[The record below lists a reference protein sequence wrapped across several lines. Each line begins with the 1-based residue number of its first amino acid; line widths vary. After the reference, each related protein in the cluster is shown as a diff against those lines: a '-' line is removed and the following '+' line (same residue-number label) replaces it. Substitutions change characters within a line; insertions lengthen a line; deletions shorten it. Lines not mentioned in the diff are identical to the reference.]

1 MNENTITLK
10 NGTVLSYTLAD
21 SPKPEASPKEDE
33 AIEKCFNENAWFFFC
48 NRQRIYSDSRL
59 FLARVP
65 QMWGD
70 FSLGGLLEYWEDD
83 GVCVGKDQDGKPVL
97 FGRWVGSRI
106 TDAGNVIEFDEEL
119 APALRDLKAN
129 PFRPYR
135 EERHRYGEA
144 LKVADA
150 MTVAEVRDFLA
161 AELGTTEPDPLVSDN
176 EKMRIVIKCMNMT
189 LFFNEHDI
197 MLLEST
203 IQRMKAYIAHLKH
216 DEILDF
222 RNRQLAFEED
232 KKRRIDELNTKRLA
246 LRKIVR
252 QGDKS
257 VQREYQNINIK
268 IRRIQNSEFEGWFQI
283 WPWSK
288 ESVEEIL
295 NLSEKS
301 NDIPSL

>member
-1 MNENTITLK
+1 
-10 NGTVLSYTLAD
+10 
-21 SPKPEASPKEDE
+21 
-33 AIEKCFNENAWFFFC
+33 
-48 NRQRIYSDSRL
+48 
-59 FLARVP
+59 
-65 QMWGD
+65 
-70 FSLGGLLEYWEDD
+70 
-83 GVCVGKDQDGKPVL
+83 
-97 FGRWVGSRI
+97 
-106 TDAGNVIEFDEEL
+106 
-119 APALRDLKAN
+119 
-129 PFRPYR
+129 
-135 EERHRYGEA
+135 
-144 LKVADA
+144 

-232 KKRRIDELNTKRLA
+232 KKRRIDELNAKRLA